1 MAYLKMIEYK
11 FGYKYQFVY
20 SDGQT
25 IIGEFR
31 GCNPPSFWI
40 YEEGKIHRKTLDELI
55 QNVIEIK

>member
-1 MAYLKMIEYK
+1 MIEYK

-55 QNVIEIK
+55 RNVIEIK